1 MSKKEKITL
10 PGAESG
16 LCYSPAIRYGETLY
30 VAGQVGEDSEG
41 RVPAD
46 IQGQTA
52 LAIQNA
58 RQLIEAAGGSLDNV
72 LMCRCFLQRKED
84 FAGMNEAYAQFFGGT
99 HNIAPARYTVIAP
112 PVDEKYLV
120 EIAMIVGL

>member
-30 VAGQVGEDSEG
+30 VAGQVGEDSQG
-41 RVPAD
+41 HVPAD

-58 RQLIEAAGGSLDNV
+58 QRLIEAAGSSLDNV

-84 FAGMNEAYAQFFGGT
+84 FAGMNEAYAKFFGGT
-99 HNIAPARYTVIAP
+99 HNTAPARYTVVAP
-112 PVDEKYLV
+112 PVDDKYLV